1 MTVPWKPW
9 KPWKAVLY
17 QLLGAALLTPVA
29 AVLAVA
35 LVTEVSLARVLLL
48 WAACLPA
55 SALVA
60 CLPLVPRLEAVALS
74 ELLGVAVPDR
84 ADPVYLRVLTALH
97 LFVGATLSA
106 GVLAL
111 APALT
116 RWQAAQGDL
125 AQVSVVAVVVL
136 AVMVA
141 AGAGQQRVARRLLRS
156 DPSLVIE
163 ELGRRQSLALELHDS
178 VGHALS
184 VVLVQ
189 AMAAQAAL
197 GRPETVP
204 VAGRSLE
211 HLVGTARGAQQELD
225 VLLRVLDE
233 GGTAQAPTLAALGAL
248 VQGLDV
254 ECRADPVDRVPEGAS
269 RAAYAI
275 AREAVTN
282 ALKHGRGRVRVD
294 LTVRHRADP
303 EATAVRG
310 RGRSAGGAGGGGK
323 EVVLVV
329 ENEVAGSA
337 PPGEGR
343 GLVGMRMRARL
354 AGGVFEREEVDG
366 AWRVKATL
374 PA

>member
-1 MTVPWKPW
+1 MTI
-9 KPWKAVLY
+9 PWKALLY
-17 QLLGAALLTPVA
+17 QLLGAALLTPAA
-29 AVLAVA
+29 AVLALV
-35 LVTEVSLARVLLL
+35 LVTEVSPGRVLLL

-60 CLPLVPRLEAVALS
+60 CLPPVPRLEVIALS
-74 ELLGVAVPDR
+74 ELLGVAVPER
-84 ADPVYLRVLTALH
+84 TDPVYLRVLTALH

-106 GVLAL
+106 GALAL

-116 RWQAAQGDL
+116 RPQAAHGDL
-125 AQVSVVAVVVL
+125 AQVSVMIVVVL
-136 AVMVA
+136 AAMVLV
-141 AGAGQQRVARRLLRS
+141 GAGQQRVARRLLRS

-204 VAGRSLE
+204 AAERSLD
-211 HLVGTARGAQQELD
+211 HLVSTARDAQQELD

-233 GGTAQAPTLAALGAL
+233 GSTARAPTLAALGAL
-248 VQGLDV
+248 VHGLDV
-254 ECRADPVDRVPEGAS
+254 ECRADPVDRLPEGTS

-282 ALKHGRGRVRVD
+282 ALRHGRGPVRLD
-294 LTVRHRADP
+294 LAVRNRADP
-303 EATAVRG
+303 GGTAV
-310 RGRSAGGAGGGGK
+310 GGGPKGK
-323 EVVLVV
+323 AVVLVV
-329 ENEVAGSA
+329 ENEVAATA
-337 PPGEGR
+337 PAGEGR

-354 AGGVFEREEVDG
+354 AGGAFEREAVDG
-366 AWRVKATL
+366 TWRVKATL
-374 PA
+374 PG

>member
-1 MTVPWKPW
+1 M
-9 KPWKAVLY
+9 LY

-60 CLPLVPRLEAVALS
+60 CLPLVPRLEVIALS

-111 APALT
+111 APAFT
-116 RWQAAQGDL
+116 RRQAAQDDL
-125 AQVSVVAVVVL
+125 AQVSVMAVAVL
-136 AVMVA
+136 AVMVL

-204 VAGRSLE
+204 VAQRSLD

-233 GGTAQAPTLAALGAL
+233 GSTAQAPRWPPSARSFRGWTWSAVPTRWTG
-248 VQGLDV
+248 
-254 ECRADPVDRVPEGAS
+254 CRR
-269 RAAYAI
+269 R
-275 AREAVTN
+275 R
-282 ALKHGRGRVRVD
+282 RGRR
-294 LTVRHRADP
+294 TRSP
-303 EATAVRG
+303 G
-310 RGRSAGGAGGGGK
+310 RRSRTRSGTGGGGSGWTWPS
-323 EVVLVV
+323 
-329 ENEVAGSA
+329 GST
-337 PPGEGR
+337 PTPR
-343 GLVGMRMRARL
+343 
-354 AGGVFEREEVDG
+354 
-366 AWRVKATL
+366 
-374 PA
+374 

>member
-1 MTVPWKPW
+1 MAVPWKPW

-29 AVLAVA
+29 AVLAVT

-60 CLPLVPRLEAVALS
+60 CLPLVPRLEVIALS

-111 APALT
+111 APAFT
-116 RWQAAQGDL
+116 RPQAAQGDL
-125 AQVSVVAVVVL
+125 AQVSVMAVAVL
-136 AVMVA
+136 AVMVL

-204 VAGRSLE
+204 VAGRSLD

-233 GGTAQAPTLAALGAL
+233 GSTAQAPTLAALSAL
-248 VQGLDV
+248 VHGLDV
-254 ECRADPVDRVPEGAS
+254 ECRADPVDRVPEAAS

-282 ALKHGRGRVRVD
+282 ALRHGRGRVRVD
-294 LTVRHRADP
+294 LAVRHRSAP
-303 EATAVRG
+303 EVTAVR
-310 RGRSAGGAGGGGK
+310 GGAGGGGK

-337 PPGEGR
+337 TPGEGR

-366 AWRVKATL
+366 TWRVTATL